1 MRIAVFV
8 DAGYLYAQ
16 GSIAITKAKKP
27 KPREELN
34 LDVEKFLSK
43 LKELTKDVAP
53 NKGLLRIYWYDGAL
67 PGRLHKSH
75 EELALTE
82 DVKLRLG
89 RLHEDGQQKGVD
101 SLIVTDLIELARNR
115 SITDALLISGDEDV
129 RVGVEIAQTHGIRV
143 HLLGI
148 YPTIDSQSEL
158 LRREADTRREWNSAI
173 VANFLK
179 HEPRTKPGP
188 PKAASPKGTAA
199 TADPAVTKATNPQ
212 SKSQAVPAIPVQ
224 EIVDRAIG
232 ALDSKLLAKARQ
244 CLAEGKQL
252 PGQAVTLLYKAAE
265 EILGRKPRPAE
276 SRLLRQ
282 ALEEA
287 LSKIS

>member
-34 LDVEKFLSK
+34 LDVQKFLAK
-43 LKELTKDVAP
+43 LRELTKELAP
-53 NKGLLRIYWYDGAL
+53 NKSLLRIYWYDGAV
-67 PGRLHKSH
+67 PGRLNESQVK
-75 EELALTE
+75 LAMT
-82 DVKLRLG
+82 DDIKLRLG

-148 YPTIDSQSEL
+148 HPADESQSEL
-158 LRREADTRREWNSAI
+158 LRREADTRRVWDADGVRSFLEHQARSKPIPVVTQRAAATKSPLEKATSQPAQQPTSSLPTADVVKRTI
-173 VANFLK
+173 EKADPQLVVKARECVAKSKDL
-179 HEPRTKPGP
+179 PGP
-188 PKAASPKGTAA
+188 
-199 TADPAVTKATNPQ
+199 
-212 SKSQAVPAIPVQ
+212 I
-224 EIVDRAIG
+224 
-232 ALDSKLLAKARQ
+232 
-244 CLAEGKQL
+244 
-252 PGQAVTLLYKAAE
+252 VTLLYAAAT
-265 EILGRKPRPAE
+265 EIRGLKPKPAE
-276 SRLLRQ
+276 SRSLRQ
-282 ALEEA
+282 ALKEA
-287 LSKIS
+287 LSKRS

>member
-27 KPREELN
+27 KPREELD
-34 LDVEKFLSK
+34 LDVQKLLVK
-43 LKELTKDVAP
+43 LKELTKELAP

-67 PGRLHKSH
+67 PGRLNESQIK
-75 EELALTE
+75 LAMTD

-148 YPTIDSQSEL
+148 HPANESQSET
-158 LRREADTRREWNSAI
+158 LRREADTRRVWDADNVRA
-173 VANFLK
+173 FLE
-179 HEPRTKPGP
+179 HQARSKPIAAVTQ
-188 PKAASPKGTAA
+188 KA
-199 TADPAVTKATNPQ
+199 AVTKPPPEKSAPRPPQ
-212 SKSQAVPAIPVQ
+212 QSALSLHIPD
-224 EIVDRAIG
+224 IVKRTIEKADPQILIKAG
-232 ALDSKLLAKARQ
+232 DCVAKN
-244 CLAEGKQL
+244 KDL
-252 PGQAVTLLYKAAE
+252 PGSIVTLLYAVAT
-265 EILGRKPRPAE
+265 EIRGLKPKPAE
-276 SRLLRQ
+276 SRSLRQ
-282 ALEEA
+282 ALKEA
-287 LSKIS
+287 LSKRS